1 MNFCSAFSRPT
12 TAEIMRRRFRRKLQN
27 LEFNRVRKMA
37 MKKFLFF
44 TIALASGSILL
55 LAQPVITSQPTN
67 QFVIYGSNVMFSV
80 MVTGVGPLTY
90 QWQLNGTNLP
100 NRNNTITSVAGGG
113 TGSAFSGDG
122 GVATSAHLFSPSGMA
137 LDSAGDLF
145 IADLANE
152 RIRMVDTNY
161 VSTVAG
167 LIGII
172 HTVAGIGAGGY
183 SGDEGMATNAGLT
196 SPSSVAVDGFGNFY
210 ISDQG
215 DNRIRKVDTNGI
227 ISTLAGTNSTG
238 FSGDGGLATNA
249 KLSSP
254 TGVAVDGSGNLFIAD
269 WHNNRIRKISTNGFI
284 TTVAGTNAAGFTGDG
299 GLAVNAMLSS
309 SSTAVA
315 VDGVGNLFIADSGN
329 NRIRKVDTNGII
341 TTFAGTNSAG
351 FSGDGGAATNASLNH
366 PQGVAADAYGDVFIS
381 DSSNNRIRMVDAS
394 GNITTV
400 AGAGGTGYAGDGGP
414 ATNAN
419 INNPTGLGVDFYGNV
434 YVTGGASQ
442 TIRKIDFGR
451 VPMLQLYN
459 VTVTNA
465 GNYDVIVSSS
475 SGSVTSSI
483 VSLTVFSPPSI
494 TAQPTSVA
502 APSGSTVNFNIS
514 VTNSPPFS
522 YQWFTSSGRAAM
534 AAPYVVSGHVQS
546 AFMLDSGQGYVS
558 TPQVHFVGGSGSG
571 SSGTA
576 FFYFGM
582 VISINMNNS
591 GSGYTTASPIIQID
605 PPPTINT
612 SLPDQ
617 TNAMLTLPA
626 VTSANT
632 TNYFVVVTNNY
643 GSVTSSTVWLEVFLP
658 PQNLSAQNVGTG
670 LQMQFTGTP
679 YYPYILQS
687 ATNLTPPISW
697 QSIFTNP
704 ADVNGNW
711 QFTDTNLNTGQKFY
725 RAEGR

>member
-1 MNFCSAFSRPT
+1 MQFFSVARFILSSWLTKIENTSLNSNYSQRITMKNF
-12 TAEIMRRRFRRKLQN
+12 L
-27 LEFNRVRKMA
+27 
-37 MKKFLFF
+37 LFI
-44 TIALASGSILL
+44 IALASGSISL

-67 QFVIYGSNVMFSV
+67 QFVVSGGNATFSV
-80 MVTGVGPLTY
+80 MVTGVGPFTY

-100 NRNNTITSVAGGG
+100 NRNNIITSVAGGG

-161 VSTVAG
+161 VSTTAG

-183 SGDEGMATNAGLT
+183 SGDGGMATNAGLT
-196 SPSSVAVDGFGNFY
+196 SPSSVTVDGFGNFY

-227 ISTLAGTNSTG
+227 ITTLAGTNSTG
-238 FSGDGGLATNA
+238 FSGDGGLAANA

-254 TGVAVDGSGNLFIAD
+254 TGVAVDGWGNLFIAD
-269 WHNNRIRKISTNGFI
+269 WHNNRIRKISTNGII
-284 TTVAGTNAAGFTGDG
+284 TTVAGTNSAGFTGDS
-299 GLAVNAMLSS
+299 GLAVIAQLSS

-315 VDGVGNLFIADSGN
+315 VDGFGNLFIADSGN

-366 PQGVAADAYGDVFIS
+366 PQGVAADAYGDIFIS

-419 INNPTGLGVDFYGNV
+419 IFNPTGLGVDFYGNV
-434 YVTGGASQ
+434 YVTGGASK

-459 VTVTNA
+459 VTVTNV

-502 APSGSTVNFNIS
+502 APSGSTVNFNVS

-522 YQWFTSSGRAAM
+522 YQWFTSSGRAAT
-534 AAPYVVSGHVQS
+534 AAPYVFSGQVQS
-546 AFMLDSGQGYVS
+546 AFVLDSGQGYLS
-558 TPQVHFVGGSGSG
+558 APQVHFVGGSGSG
-571 SSGTA
+571 ASGTA
-576 FFYFGM
+576 FFYFG
-582 VISINMNNS
+582 VVLSINIINQ
-591 GSGYTTASPIIQID
+591 GSGYTTAPPIIQID

-612 SLPDQ
+612 PLPDQ
-617 TNAMLTLPA
+617 TNATLTLPA
-626 VTSANT
+626 VTGVNS

-643 GSVTSSTVWLEVFLP
+643 GSVTSSTVWLEVFLS

-670 LQMQFTGTP
+670 LQMQFSGTP
-679 YYPYILQS
+679 NYTYILQS
-687 ATNLTPPISW
+687 ATNLTPPINW
-697 QSIFTNP
+697 QSIFTNHT
-704 ADVNGNW
+704 DVNGNW
-711 QFTDTNLNTGQKFY
+711 QFTDTNLNAGQKFY
-725 RAEGR
+725 RAEGK